1 MSMLIL
7 CSWQNFF
14 IAQAWG
20 SSHHFQVAVAISS
33 LPLHHHTQVVAPSG
47 SSFLINTC
55 LTNWRA
61 FKNKTIINVDYIMAG
76 SVTVTVGWCFKF
88 LSQSVLQIFEDT
100 AHVWRYG
107 GCACQSAQLFPLTPA
122 CPWQCIHR
130 SNQRWMLN
138 IATCLSR
145 LPIPL
150 FTFAASLANR
160 LGHWY
165 VMYGLTVISWLSL
178 LEVHEMMFN
187 LITAIAVKFLGWK
200 KMFSMI
206 TVPNIGVCLWSYIS
220 NLYTVVTTLCPKWH
234 FDQLLC

>member
-1 MSMLIL
+1 MWII
-7 CSWQNFF
+7 SWQ
-14 IAQAWG
+14 
-20 SSHHFQVAVAISS
+20 
-33 LPLHHHTQVVAPSG
+33 VVS
-47 SSFLINTC
+47 
-55 LTNWRA
+55 
-61 FKNKTIINVDYIMAG
+61 
-76 SVTVTVGWCFKF
+76 
-88 LSQSVLQIFEDT
+88 LSQSDGVSSSSVSQCFRSSKTQPMCDGMVAVPASQLSCFPWLQ
-100 AHVWRYG
+100 HVPDSASTGVIKG
-107 GCACQSAQLFPLTPA
+107 GC
-122 CPWQCIHR
+122 I
-130 SNQRWMLN
+130 MLN